1 MKIKDLVITLS
12 TAATAIIISSCK
24 PSDEKSTAAQFD
36 KLTEETKAAT
46 EEIRNYSYSQK
57 NEFVTKMQ
65 TQLARI
71 NRDLD
76 ELSAKIEKSSEATKA
91 EWKPKLQAL
100 RHQSDRLKRQLD
112 EARNATESTWDEV
125 KAGSKKAYGEL
136 KDGFQRARQWVSD
149 KIAP

>member
-1 MKIKDLVITLS
+1 MKTNRLVSAIFAV
-12 TAATAIIISSCK
+12 AAILLGCK

-36 KLTEETKAAT
+36 KVKEETKSAA
-46 EEIRNYSYSQK
+46 EEIKNYTYAQK
-57 NEFVTKMQ
+57 NEFVAKMQ
-65 TQLARI
+65 SQLAKI

-76 ELSAKIEKSSEATKA
+76 EISVKVEKSSAEAKA

-100 RHQSDRLKRQLD
+100 RHQADNLKKQLD
-112 EARNATESTWDEV
+112 EAKNATESTWDEV

-136 KDGFQRARQWVSD
+136 KGGFHRARQWVSE